1 LVCRF
6 RYLIRFFSFPF
17 LFFGAVVFSANLG
30 GTTMKSFQPLKI
42 KSTGR
47 VIGYFYRLRE
57 DGILQY
63 VSFRS
68 SVDAIEADLVEPA
81 TQVELES
88 AKQQQRE
95 AGLRGYPPEDM
106 GSEKA

>member
-1 LVCRF
+1 V
-6 RYLIRFFSFPF
+6 
-17 LFFGAVVFSANLG
+17 
-30 GTTMKSFQPLKI
+30 KSFQPLKI

-63 VSFRS
+63 VSFGS
-68 SVDAIEADLVEPA
+68 SVDAIEADKVEPA
-81 TQVELES
+81 TQAELDT

-95 AGLRGYPPEDM
+95 AGLRGFPRERTGP
-106 GSEKA
+106 EKA

>member
-1 LVCRF
+1 V
-6 RYLIRFFSFPF
+6 
-17 LFFGAVVFSANLG
+17 
-30 GTTMKSFQPLKI
+30 KSFQPLKI

-68 SVDAIEADLVEPA
+68 SVDAIEPDLVEPA
-81 TQVELES
+81 SLAELE
-88 AKQQQRE
+88 ATKQQQRE
-95 AGLRGYPPEDM
+95 AGLRGYPPGNM